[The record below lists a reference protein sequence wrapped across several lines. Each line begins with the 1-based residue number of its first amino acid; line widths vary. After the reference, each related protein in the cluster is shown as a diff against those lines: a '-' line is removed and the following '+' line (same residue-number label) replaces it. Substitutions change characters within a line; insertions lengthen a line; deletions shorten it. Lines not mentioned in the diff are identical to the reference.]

1 MVRKKLLFAVSLLP
15 LPGKPNLQI
24 SPAARPS
31 YAAARALS
39 IQVFW
44 YGLTDSR
51 SRNGPLRIETQ
62 LGLAALPL
70 GNCHENGESA
80 HEKSKAYEQLAI
92 FMLRGAPV
100 RHMTPVAKSQLHS
113 LRVLSVMVFTTA

>member
-1 MVRKKLLFAVSLLP
+1 MVRKKLLLAVSLLP
-15 LPGKPNLQI
+15 LPA
-24 SPAARPS
+24 SPICRQAPQRGPS
-31 YAAARALS
+31 YVAARALS

-51 SRNGPLRIETQ
+51 SSNGPLRIETQ